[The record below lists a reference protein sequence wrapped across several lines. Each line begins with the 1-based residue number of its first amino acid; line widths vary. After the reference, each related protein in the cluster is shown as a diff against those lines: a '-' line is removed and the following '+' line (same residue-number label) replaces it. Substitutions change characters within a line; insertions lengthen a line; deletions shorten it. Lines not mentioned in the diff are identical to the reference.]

1 MHYSG
6 LDPAAYGSNAPNVT
20 VMNRGTTAAAMQ
32 AAWSQNPA
40 ASCRYNPAQTAD
52 YMAAA
57 ATGTPFGADSVSS
70 FYQDSYR
77 HHPLI
82 SASSA
87 MPSVYYPTTHPML
100 MQSRSMTSP
109 TELSVS
115 NPSPTAANGQNQ
127 PQELASPTDSLG
139 SKGRLHN
146 RTHIPQ
152 GLTQQFYTYDV
163 NMCHILTK
171 ILFSWF
177 VLQLCARS
185 FSQAKFWLVT
195 CKIIAK
201 DMVSSKL
208 HIMTYGS
215 WSPKFKFKLQHVAVT
230 CVCRYVTL
238 NIANKYL

>member
-6 LDPAAYGSNAPNVT
+6 LDPAAYGSNPPNVT

-139 SKGRLHN
+139 SKGRRNN
-146 RTHIPQ
+146 RTHTCRR
-152 GLTQQFYTYDV
+152 G
-163 NMCHILTK
+163 
-171 ILFSWF
+171 W
-177 VLQLCARS
+177 RS
-185 FSQAKFWLVT
+185 SFT
-195 CKIIAK
+195 R
-201 DMVSSKL
+201 
-208 HIMTYGS
+208 MT
-215 WSPKFKFKLQHVAVT
+215 LT
-230 CVCRYVTL
+230 CVTSLPTFCFRGLFCSCALEVFRQQNFGL
-238 NIANKYL
+238 EPAK

>member
-127 PQELASPTDSLG
+127 PQELASPTDS
-139 SKGRLHN
+139 
-146 RTHIPQ
+146 
-152 GLTQQFYTYDV
+152 
-163 NMCHILTK
+163 
-171 ILFSWF
+171 
-177 VLQLCARS
+177 S
-185 FSQAKFWLVT
+185 FT
-195 CKIIAK
+195 R
-201 DMVSSKL
+201 
-208 HIMTYGS
+208 MT
-215 WSPKFKFKLQHVAVT
+215 LT
-230 CVCRYVTL
+230 CVTSLPTFCLRCLLCSCALEVFRKQNFGL
-238 NIANKYL
+238 EPAK